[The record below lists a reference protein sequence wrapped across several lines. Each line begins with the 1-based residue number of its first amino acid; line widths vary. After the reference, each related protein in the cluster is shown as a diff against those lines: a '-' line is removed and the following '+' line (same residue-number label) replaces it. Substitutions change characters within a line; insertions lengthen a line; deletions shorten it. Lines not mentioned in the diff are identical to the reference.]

1 MKKCVFVKS
10 DGEAC
15 QAHTIKESEFCFS
28 HDPNMREEKIAAVS
42 RGGSSP
48 RRNYNPLP
56 EIKIENVK
64 DVVNLLSVT
73 ISEVRAGS
81 VELRV
86 ANCIGYLSGHLIKAF
101 EISNLENR
109 LEKLEEIIKRDSHL

>member
-15 QAHTIKESEFCFS
+15 QANTIKESEFCFS
-28 HDPNMREEKIAAVS
+28 HDPNMIEEKIAAVS
-42 RGGSSP
+42 KGGSSP
-48 RRNYNPLP
+48 RRNYSPLV
-56 EIKIENVK
+56 EIKIEHVK
-64 DVVNLLSVT
+64 DVVNLLSTT

-86 ANCIGYLSGHLIKAF
+86 ANCIGYLSGHLIKALGLAD
-101 EISNLENR
+101 LEERIVR
-109 LEKLEEIIKRDSHL
+109 LEKHLEVNAT